1 MTRRPSDEQ
10 LIARDYRRLSDP
22 NGGTSLD
29 DQGSDNI
36 ASAEENGWKPHGT
49 PYIDDG
55 LSASRFARKRRDD
68 FDQMVADLRSG
79 PTGRQSRFGAD
90 VLMLWESSRGSRR
103 VGEWVSFI
111 ELCEDKG
118 VKIWVTTHER
128 LYDPANG
135 RDRKAL
141 IDDANDSE
149 YESYKTHR
157 RVTRTASKE
166 ATRGRPHGQAP
177 YGLMPVY
184 DPANGKLQ
192 TWVEDP
198 IRSVVVRELFRLL
211 ELQVPVSEITRRFER
226 RGYTNREGKPFCG
239 PHLVD
244 MAGRASY
251 TGLRSYKGTLFEGIW
266 DGIVPRKRFWNV
278 QRLLGAPGR
287 ATYRGGGTRHE
298 LTAGLRCSRC
308 GGLMRVEFDG
318 EGGKRQ
324 GRKPAYKCQRGH
336 ITVDKQTIDDLIV
349 GTADDLGVLLEFLS
363 RDDIYEA
370 LAAPSSDDAAVLE
383 LQAELVAARAER
395 DEMRKAK
402 GANLAEVLVLAN
414 SLAAKEDEVAQLEER
429 ERELTLPSVVLSI
442 IKPGVDVWQTWC
454 EMPVAARRQLVR
466 LICSPRYLGI
476 PYILPSPRT
485 GPNQPVAERLVWRG
499 VSGAIP
505 ELAVDVSPR
514 PAGAE
519 HRHSADATPPR

>member
-1 MTRRPSDEQ
+1 MTRRPSTEQ
-10 LIARDYRRLSDP
+10 LVARDYRRLSDP

-29 DQGSDNI
+29 DQGSDNT
-36 ASAEENGWKPHGT
+36 AAAEDNGWKLHGE

-68 FDQMVADLRSG
+68 FDQMIADLMSG

-90 VLMLWESSRGSRR
+90 ILMLWESSRGSRR

-157 RVTRTASKE
+157 RITRTAANQARK
-166 ATRGRPHGQAP
+166 GRPYGQAP

-184 DPANGKLQ
+184 DPKSGKLQ

-198 IRSVVVRELFRLL
+198 ARSIVVRELFRLL
-211 ELQVPVSEITRRFER
+211 EQQVPVSQIARRFER
-226 RGYTNREGKPFCG
+226 RGYTTREGKPFCG
-239 PHLVD
+239 AHLVD

-251 TGLRSYKGTLFEGIW
+251 TGLRSYKGELFEGIW
-266 DGIVPRKRFWNV
+266 DGIVPRTRYWNV
-278 QRLLGAPGR
+278 QRVLGAPGR
-287 ATYRGGGTRHE
+287 ATYRGGGTRYE

-308 GGLMRVEFDG
+308 DSLTRVEYNG

-324 GRKPAYKCQRGH
+324 GRKPGYKCQRGH
-336 ITVDKQTIDDLIV
+336 VVIDKETIDDLII
-349 GTADDLGVLLEFLS
+349 GRADDLGVLLEFFS
-363 RDDIYEA
+363 RDDIYEV
-370 LAAPSSDDAAVLE
+370 LAAPASDDAAVLD
-383 LQAELVAARAER
+383 LQARLVAARAER
-395 DEMRKAK
+395 DEMRQAT
-402 GANLAEVLVLAN
+402 GSTMAEVLVIAN
-414 SLAAKEDEVAQLEER
+414 SLAAKEEEVKDLEAQ

-442 IKPGVDVWQTWC
+442 IKPGADVWTTWC
-454 EMPVAARRQLVR
+454 EMSIAARRQLVR
-466 LICSPRYLGI
+466 LACSPRYLGI

-485 GPNQPVAERLVWRG
+485 GPNQPVAERLVWRR

-505 ELAVDVSPR
+505 ALAVDVLPTPAPAERTR
-514 PAGAE
+514 PSDEA
-519 HRHSADATPPR
+519 PPR